1 MCAARLLPVGNANS
15 EFLGKKQGASS
26 TQPATVAAN
35 VPVTSYKCGSSSPQR
50 SFKKNLLAIARTFG
64 TVRAAVT
71 GATLKRRG
79 SRTKEKD

>member
-35 VPVTSYKCGSSSPQR
+35 VLVASYKCGSSSPER
-50 SFKKNLLAIARTFG
+50 SFKNLLAIARTFG